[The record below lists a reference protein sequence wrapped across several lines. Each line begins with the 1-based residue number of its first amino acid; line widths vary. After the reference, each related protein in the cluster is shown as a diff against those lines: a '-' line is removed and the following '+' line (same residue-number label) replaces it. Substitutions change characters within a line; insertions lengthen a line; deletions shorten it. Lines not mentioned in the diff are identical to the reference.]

1 MIHGS
6 SAGLPLGLTCGV
18 AGCVAKKTLVDLLTA
33 LPPAFV
39 MIASP

>member
-6 SAGLPLGLTCGV
+6 SAGLQLDLTFEA

-33 LPPAFV
+33 LPPTFV